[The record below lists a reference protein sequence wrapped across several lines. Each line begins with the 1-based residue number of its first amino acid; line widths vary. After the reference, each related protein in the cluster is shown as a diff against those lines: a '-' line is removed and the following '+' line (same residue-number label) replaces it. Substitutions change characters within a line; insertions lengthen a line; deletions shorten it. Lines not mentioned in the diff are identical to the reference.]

1 MTYKNGF
8 TIVELLAVLVIMA
21 SAGIVISM
29 NMQGLESR
37 DNNDNKIENI
47 RRIEEAACSYVDKI
61 DFDLDGN
68 GKDRDYC
75 MDTNECNI
83 TLAELIRQGYIDED
97 LYYDDEGHYYRDFKD
112 DIIIEVRWIDTDKYK
127 VKKCSCKIDGHDC
140 IE

>member
-1 MTYKNGF
+1 MNKKKGF
-8 TIVELLAVLVIMA
+8 TIIELLAVLVIMA

-29 NMQGLESR
+29 NMQGLESQ
-37 DNNDNKIENI
+37 DNNENKRESI

-61 DFDLDGN
+61 GFDLDGN

-75 MDTNECNI
+75 MELNDCDI

-97 LYYDDEGHYYRDFKD
+97 ATYDDEGHYYRDFKD
-112 DIIIEVRWIDTDKYK
+112 DIIVEVRWVDSGKYK
-127 VKKCSCKIDGHDC
+127 QKQCTCKIDGHVC